1 MRYINS
7 KLFII
12 QAVVQL
18 ILIAWILKF
27 KVDFSTQAVLCG
39 FFLCIVGIP
48 HGSNDYL
55 YREDRTNKGLIK
67 FLSSYLGIIAA
78 YAILWYYIP
87 IFALVLFFIISFHH
101 FGQSNHE
108 NESIWHIPSI
118 LWGII
123 LIVLPVIIH
132 FEEAIIIFKSMLSY
146 QQNSYNVNDIYPIQ
160 LNNWKIITISILCLS
175 YLLSIYISEKSS
187 ILKYT
192 IQFLLIITWYLITP
206 LLFGFIMV
214 FCLWHSFQSL
224 RHQKNYFQNMVK
236 SGSSHFYLAM
246 LPFSLIALAAFA
258 AYLYYFDFH
267 IGGAF
272 ILLSLITLPHVLVTH
287 RQYKHK

>member
-27 KVDFSTQAVLCG
+27 NIDFPTQAVLCG
-39 FFLCIVGIP
+39 FLLCIVGIP

-160 LNNWKIITISILCLS
+160 LNNWKIVTISILCLS

-236 SGSSHFYLAM
+236 SSSSHFYLAM
-246 LPFSLIALAAFA
+246 LPFSLIALTAFA

-287 RQYKHK
+287 SQYKH

>member
-7 KLFII
+7 KLFTV

-27 KVDFSTQAVLCG
+27 NIDFTTQALLCG
-39 FFLCIVGIP
+39 FLLCIIGIP

-67 FLSSYLGIIAA
+67 FLGSYLGVIAV
-78 YAILWYYIP
+78 YALLWYYIP
-87 IFALVLFFIISFHH
+87 IIALVLFFIISFHH

-118 LWGII
+118 LWGVI

-146 QQNSYNVNDIYPIQ
+146 NQNSYNLNTIYPVQ
-160 LNNWKIITISILCLS
+160 FNTWKVLAISFLCIA
-175 YLLSIYISEKSS
+175 YLISIYILEKRAL
-187 ILKYT
+187 LKYI
-192 IQFLLIITWYLITP
+192 IQFSLITIWYLITP
-206 LLFGFIMV
+206 LLFGFIIV

-236 SGSSHFYLAM
+236 SSSNNFYLAM
-246 LPFSLIALAAFA
+246 IPFSLIALAAFA
-258 AYLYYFDFH
+258 AYLYFFQFH

-287 RQYKHK
+287 SQYKH